1 MSGIVGSAGSKSG
14 NIKHTDLDYE
24 QGFYD
29 ITMTAASGPITMSS
43 TDNVRYTKIGQLV
56 YNQGYVSTSG
66 ISSPSG
72 ALYLAS
78 LPFTSCAN
86 RQAHDGY
93 SGGNHMWME
102 NLSGTMDF
110 LMVLVLPGGTTAL
123 VREWTGTTGGDA
135 ANHISSNTIFALSFC
150 YTVEVMG

>member
-1 MSGIVGSAGSKSG
+1 MSGLIGSAGGKSG
-14 NIKHTDLDYE
+14 IIGHTELDYE
-24 QGFYD
+24 QGFWD
-29 ITMTAASGPITMSS
+29 ITMTCASGTITMGS
-43 TDNVRYTKIGQLV
+43 TDNMRYTKIGQLV

-78 LPFTSCAN
+78 LPFTSCASN
-86 RQAHDGY
+86 TAHDGY

-135 ANHISSNTIFALSFC
+135 ANHISSNTIFALSFN
-150 YTVEVMG
+150 YTVDRQG